1 MSSAPFDIQLVIDRL
16 KDQVLVLQRVEG
28 AAELGSVKD
37 LRDFRTPSAYVLLAQ
52 ETPIP
57 RQPGH
62 PGGASRQMATVHF
75 GITLAVRNYSDNKG
89 MAAADDLRAV
99 LGAVRDALI
108 GWVPPGLA
116 GARDCQLIQGK
127 VLDYDA
133 NALVWADI
141 YQTQH
146 ALGRAS

>member
-1 MSSAPFDIQLVIDRL
+1 MSSAPFDIQLVIARL
-16 KDQVLVLQRVEG
+16 KAEVPMLQRVEG
-28 AAELGSVKD
+28 AAELGSVQQ

-52 ETPIP
+52 ETPVA

-62 PGGASRQMATVHF
+62 SGGARRQLATVHF
-75 GITLAVRNYSDNKG
+75 GVTLAVRNYSDTKG

-108 GWVPPGLA
+108 GWVPPGLT

-133 NALVWADI
+133 SALVWAEL
-141 YQTQH
+141 YSTQH
-146 ALGRAS
+146 SIGSTP